1 VHIDYRELNSQTV
14 KNKFPIPII
23 EDLLD
28 ELYGAKIFSKIDLRS
43 GYHQIRMKEEDIHK
57 TTFRTYF
64 GHFEFLVIPFGL
76 TNASATFQAL
86 MNTIFEPFLQRIVLV
101 FFYGIL
107 VFSKDLEEHL
117 IHLMKVLEVLRSNS
131 LRAKQSKCMFAV
143 TKWNIWAM

>member
-86 MNTIFEPFLQRIVLV
+86 MNTIFEPFLQRFVLV
-101 FFYGIL
+101 FFL
-107 VFSKDLEEHL
+107 
-117 IHLMKVLEVLRSNS
+117 
-131 LRAKQSKCMFAV
+131 
-143 TKWNIWAM
+143 